1 MTPLQRSTVQTLQ
14 AEGFQITRHQKDMV
28 LMSSGADH
36 RLVRADGSQRRGNQ
50 AAERLERM
58 AVIAEAAEQR
68 T

>member
-58 AVIAEAAEQR
+58 AVIAESGGKRA
-68 T
+68 

>member
-14 AEGFQITRHQKDMV
+14 AEGFKVTRHQKDMV

-36 RLVRADGSQRRGNQ
+36 RLVRTDGSQRRGNQ

-58 AVIAEAAEQR
+58 ALIAEAGEKR